1 MVLFL
6 YNSAAG
12 RKPVAISDRIVGG
25 QDAKKGKY
33 PWQAL
38 LWCPGVYRCGGTL
51 VSSKWVVSAAHCLSR
66 SNASCLAVILGAN
79 KLSGNENEEMAVSVK
94 NIYIHPNYNDTDIT
108 NDIGLAELTQAVSF
122 TSYVIPVC
130 LPTASTIFNPG
141 QSCWVTGW
149 GVTEFNTSLSPN
161 TLQEVQMRILSA
173 EQCRSYYDPNITG
186 VYITDQMI
194 CARDILGGKDSCQG
208 DSGGPLVCSYGGNFY
223 LVGVVSFGIGCG
235 DTAYPGVYTYVPAY
249 RDWIGKYVPSVSTT
263 SSGSARIGFT
273 YGPTLKGLSLM
284 SFFHSLCWVLL
295 GDLWFVLIISM
306 AAWMSNTK
314 SSFQVF
320 VGDYN
325 LDNKDKGEQPVS
337 VKRIII
343 HPSYREGYLN
353 DNIALLEL
361 ATKVQMNKV
370 TLPVCLPD
378 ASVTFPDGQKCSVTG
393 WGQIMD
399 GADPPSPR
407 VLREV
412 EVKMM
417 SNDRC
422 NTLFNIP
429 DAYGRTTANLTDT
442 MLCAGYAKGGRDSC
456 NGDVG
461 GPLVCPKDGRWYLAG
476 VVSGGDGCGKPNRP
490 GIYTRV
496 SSYIKWITGVAPEV
510 TGNVLN
516 VKY

>member
-1 MVLFL
+1 MGVTEYNYYGFYRLIFL
-6 YNSAAG
+6 PSPG
-12 RKPVAISDRIVGG
+12 CGVPLVRSRIMGG
-25 QDAKKGKY
+25 QEAPYGKW
-33 PWQAL
+33 PWQANL
-38 LWCPGVYRCGGTL
+38 RRPGYYPYCGGTL
-51 VSSKWVVSAAHCLSR
+51 IGEKWILTAAAC
-66 SNASCLAVILGAN
+66 
-79 KLSGNENEEMAVSVK
+79 
-94 NIYIHPNYNDTDIT
+94 IH
-108 NDIGLAELTQAVSF
+108 
-122 TSYVIPVC
+122 
-130 LPTASTIFNPG
+130 
-141 QSCWVTGW
+141 
-149 GVTEFNTSLSPN
+149 
-161 TLQEVQMRILSA
+161 
-173 EQCRSYYDPNITG
+173 
-186 VYITDQMI
+186 
-194 CARDILGGKDSCQG
+194 
-208 DSGGPLVCSYGGNFY
+208 
-223 LVGVVSFGIGCG
+223 
-235 DTAYPGVYTYVPAY
+235 
-249 RDWIGKYVPSVSTT
+249 
-263 SSGSARIGFT
+263 
-273 YGPTLKGLSLM
+273 
-284 SFFHSLCWVLL
+284 
-295 GDLWFVLIISM
+295 
-306 AAWMSNTK
+306 SNTK

-325 LDNKDKGEQPVS
+325 LDNTDKGEQPVS

-399 GADPPSPR
+399 GGDPR

-510 TGNVLN
+510 TGNVICLIFLPTDPIS
-516 VKY
+516 YLPFC